1 MRLALTMN
9 RRLLLSLLLF
19 VSSVGCDQV
28 SKRVALEQLAGEPT
42 HRFLGDTFRLLYT
55 ENTGAFLG
63 LGAQWPD
70 NVRFVVFTL
79 LSSVVV
85 IVALGWLWVRLT
97 QDRNSLPWLPLVG
110 GTLLLAGGV
119 GNLWDR
125 ISRDGAVIDFMNMG
139 LGNLRTGIF
148 NVADVHIVIGGLL
161 MLWWER
167 GRNTDAQRAES

>member
-1 MRLALTMN
+1 MRLAITMN
-9 RRLLLSLLLF
+9 RRLFLSLLLF

-28 SKRVALEQLAGEPT
+28 TKRVAAEQLAGEPT
-42 HRFLGDTFRLLYT
+42 HRYLGDVFRLLYT

-63 LGAQWPD
+63 LGADWPD
-70 NVRFVVFTL
+70 NVRFIVFTL

-85 IVALGWLWVRLT
+85 IVALGWLWLRLT
-97 QDRNSLPWLPLVG
+97 KDGNAVPWVPLLG

-125 ISRDGAVIDFMNMG
+125 IARDGAVIDFMN
-139 LGNLRTGIF
+139 LGIGSLRTGIF
-148 NVADVHIVIGGLL
+148 NIADVHIVVGGLM

-167 GRNTDAQRAES
+167 GHDDKSQPVRS